1 MRIVRGK
8 LKSRRIQVPKGFAS
22 RPTTDFAKEGLFNIL
37 DNRFEIAGIT
47 VLDLCSGTGNI
58 TLEFISGG
66 VQHVTAVDQ
75 NFACVRYLNKIAKE
89 LDVANEVSV
98 LKGDVVQFLKKSP
111 QKFDLIFADPPY
123 AADFHREIIT
133 TVFERDLLNEGGL
146 LIVEHGKQ
154 TQTDDLPHFDF
165 MKKYGSVHFSF
176 FQKD

>member
-75 NFACVRYLNKIAKE
+75 NFACIRYLNKIAKE
-89 LDVANEVSV
+89 LDVANEVSG

-123 AADFHREIIT
+123 AADFHREIIS

>member
-37 DNRFEIAGIT
+37 DNIFDIDGIT

-58 TLEFISGG
+58 TLEFLSGG
-66 VQHVTAVDQ
+66 VQHVTAVDM

-89 LDVANEVSV
+89 LDVANDLTV
-98 LKGDVVQFLKKSP
+98 LKGDVVQFLKKTP

-133 TVFERDLLNEGGL
+133 TVYEKDLLNEGGL
-146 LIVEHGKQ
+146 LIIEHGKQ
-154 TQTDDLPHFDF
+154 TKTDDLPHFDF

-176 FQKD
+176 FQKA